1 MAKTQEVAGGLTLD
15 ASALIA
21 VERLDR
27 DVLALLRLARAN
39 GLAVTVSAGVLAQVW
54 RDGQRQVRLARL
66 LASAN
71 VEVEPLDERRARQAG
86 QLCGACGTSDVVDA
100 SVVLCARERRQRILT
115 SDVDD
120 LRRLDPAAVLVRV

>member
-71 VEVEPLDERRARQAG
+71 VEVEPLDERRTRQAG